1 MFTYKTSLIESEAAK
16 LAYEQ
21 LKKIELEIILTTME
35 DEEQFSMREE
45 EQEGSCDE
53 ESAACSASSIG
64 FRQQPLTTL
73 KKDCP
78 TRWNCLL
85 YIQESV
91 VKNQE
96 LIERCLSRLRQ
107 FDKMLSDEDLSLMHI

>member
-1 MFTYKTSLIESEAAK
+1 
-16 LAYEQ
+16 
-21 LKKIELEIILTTME
+21 
-35 DEEQFSMREE
+35 MREE
-45 EQEGSCDE
+45 EGSCDE

-85 YIQESV
+85 YDTGECCEESRV
-91 VKNQE
+91 
-96 LIERCLSRLRQ
+96 
-107 FDKMLSDEDLSLMHI
+107 D

>member
-1 MFTYKTSLIESEAAK
+1 
-16 LAYEQ
+16 
-21 LKKIELEIILTTME
+21 ME

-45 EQEGSCDE
+45 EGSCDE

-85 YIQESV
+85 YMLGSV

-96 LIERCLSRLRQ
+96 LIERCLSCLRQ
-107 FDKMLSDEDLSLMHI
+107 FDKMLSDED